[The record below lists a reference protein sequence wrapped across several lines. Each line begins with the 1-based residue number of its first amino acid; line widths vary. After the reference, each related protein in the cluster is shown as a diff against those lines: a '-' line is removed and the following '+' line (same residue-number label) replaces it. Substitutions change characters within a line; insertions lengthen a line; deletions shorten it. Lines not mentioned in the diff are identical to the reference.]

1 MKGTH
6 IPGMSIAIVRD
17 GQVEYLAGLGVANP
31 AGDPITPETPFLL
44 ASVSKSITALAV
56 LQLVEAG
63 KLNLEDPLQKHLPWF
78 EVASGETGDITI
90 ANLLYQT
97 SGSSG
102 FGGGP
107 RQP

>member
-1 MKGTH
+1 MTVLAQSPDQPAYDEKLRLYLEAQMKAYH

-31 AGDPITPETPFLL
+31 AGDPVTPETPFLL

-63 KLNLEDPLQKHLPWF
+63 KLDLEDP
-78 EVASGETGDITI
+78 VAEIPALVRG
-90 ANLLYQT
+90 
-97 SGSSG
+97 
-102 FGGGP
+102 
-107 RQP
+107 RQR